1 MSDVALSLA
10 REARIAE
17 RQAVIQREPRP
28 VTHDVYLESHHEL
41 SNSGFDA
48 IALMLAKGNYEDAT
62 TAMTN
67 LRALLDALWEA
78 RREVAE
84 RGVRP

>member
-1 MSDVALSLA
+1 MSEAPNLDRQARLA
-10 REARIAE
+10 QRREVIE
-17 RQAVIQREPRP
+17 RQPKP
-28 VTHDVYLESHHEL
+28 VTHETYLESHHEL
-41 SNSGFDA
+41 SNAGFDA

-67 LRALLDALWEA
+67 LRALLDDLWEQ

-84 RGVRP
+84 RGVKP